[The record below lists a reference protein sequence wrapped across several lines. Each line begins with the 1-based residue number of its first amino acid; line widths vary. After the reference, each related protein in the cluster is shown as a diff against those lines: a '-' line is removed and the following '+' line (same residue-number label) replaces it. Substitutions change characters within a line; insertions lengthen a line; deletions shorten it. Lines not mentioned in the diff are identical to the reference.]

1 MKLWLSGEIGLG
13 SLDNR
18 FYRETSNTIEDDLN
32 NYLKSIGYSNDKLT
46 KVRLILIIRNDNISM
61 TGGEE
66 CRNSRMERLNGSM
79 RREFFDAYLFDS
91 LAEVKMMTEEWVY
104 DYNNY
109 RPHSTLGKLSP
120 IEYLDKY
127 HLEMNYSV

>member
-1 MKLWLSGEIGLG
+1 
-13 SLDNR
+13 
-18 FYRETSNTIEDDLN
+18 
-32 NYLKSIGYSNDKLT
+32 
-46 KVRLILIIRNDNISM
+46 
-61 TGGEE
+61 
-66 CRNSRMERLNGSM
+66 M

-120 IEYLDKY
+120 ICKCEFPLVT
-127 HLEMNYSV
+127 NIWISTI